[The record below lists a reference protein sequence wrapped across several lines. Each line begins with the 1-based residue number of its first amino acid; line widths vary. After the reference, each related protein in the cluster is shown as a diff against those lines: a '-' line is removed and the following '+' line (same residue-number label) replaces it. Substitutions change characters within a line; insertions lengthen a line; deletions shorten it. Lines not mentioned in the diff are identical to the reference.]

1 MEKEN
6 DITKKQIRYIKGVGP
21 KIAALLNKKG
31 LNTVEDLFYFLPN
44 RYVDKRSI
52 KNINEITEGETALI
66 IAKVT
71 SSRSVYFPKARRRA
85 FEATAQDSTGSLTLR
100 WFNVV
105 LPYLKELCIKDNT
118 LLLSGR
124 VTKFGKNLQM
134 VHPEA
139 VLLASEAKREDRKS
153 VV

>member
-52 KNINEITEGETALI
+52 KNINANIIIPIPVYKKAEPFILTRRFLI
-66 IAKVT
+66 IT
-71 SSRSVYFPKARRRA
+71 SAIIYGTDQYQLVIAVKCTKAG
-85 FEATAQDSTGSLTLR
+85 FMT
-100 WFNVV
+100 
-105 LPYLKELCIKDNT
+105 
-118 LLLSGR
+118 
-124 VTKFGKNLQM
+124 
-134 VHPEA
+134 
-139 VLLASEAKREDRKS
+139 
-153 VV
+153 